1 MRGRRKFLCRCR
13 MCFFLFIT
21 ITEKKSV
28 FSSRV
33 VVLFACMKKDKIFLL
48 FVDGSVFLLSLT
60 SRAPIY

>member
-1 MRGRRKFLCRCR
+1 MRGKKKVFVSLSR

-33 VVLFACMKKDKIFLL
+33 VVLFA
-48 FVDGSVFLLSLT
+48 
-60 SRAPIY
+60 